1 MKRFNLLP
9 LTLAA
14 TLGMPMLAFAQDLN
28 NTLETIN
35 DLLSQVIPILMIIA
49 TIAFIWG
56 IIKYIMAGG
65 DEEGVQTAKG
75 YMLWSIIALAVM
87 VSVWGIVGVLVDTF
101 GVGGGTIP
109 PGPGAL

>member
-9 LTLAA
+9 LS
-14 TLGMPMLAFAQDLN
+14 LGLMLPMFAFAQDLGD
-28 NTLETIN
+28 TMETIN

-56 IIKYIMAGG
+56 IIKYIFAGG
-65 DEEGVQTAKG
+65 DEEGVADAKG
-75 YMLWSIIALAVM
+75 FMLWSVIALAVM

-101 GVGGGTIP
+101 GVGGGGIP
-109 PGPGAL
+109 SGPGQ